1 MTRHADFLFLFLL
14 LTFADRTE
22 LFLELHGNS
31 LVRQQS
37 MEYVRQLVPEFI
49 K

>member
-1 MTRHADFLFLFLL
+1 MLLSIELCLLFVI
-14 LTFADRTE
+14 DKTE
-22 LFLELHGNS
+22 LFLELYGNS

-37 MEYVRQLVPEFI
+37 MEYVQQVAPEFI

>member
-1 MTRHADFLFLFLL
+1 MIVADK
-14 LTFADRTE
+14 TE

-37 MEYVRQLVPEFI
+37 MEYVQQLAPEMI
-49 K
+49 KYVFNVSA